1 MRISDWSADVCSS
14 DLFVRHHLIVV
25 PPVAEAHAE
34 AARAQGRARF
44 EQFIEQLARH
54 LQRGRHMREAI
65 DELIPAEDAF
75 APERGELSWPVRDCA
90 GRAPRP
96 RPTARCGCC
105 GPPWV
110 RWSPPRWRARR
121 PDTRSGG

>member
-1 MRISDWSADVCSS
+1 MTRRPTRSTRTDTLFPYPKLFRSLTRQCERLGRDQTICVETLA
-14 DLFVRHHLIVV
+14 LFVRYHLTVV

-75 APERGELSWPVRDCA
+75 APERGEMS
-90 GRAPRP
+90 
-96 RPTARCGCC
+96 
-105 GPPWV
+105 
-110 RWSPPRWRARR
+110 
-121 PDTRSGG
+121 